1 MSLEAG
7 IMLDSAICCCCFDET
22 FIALDSAAV
31 PPSSFSSPLSQH
43 RLCPLPASHTTRLA
57 SLTLLVDCH
66 LLHFTLAP
74 VSGAIAARATTRYLA
89 RARSHYR
96 TPSSTTRLVRPT
108 TMATATLRAP
118 VKPPLIKKGSYE
130 GQLPSCWG
138 HRGVSASAAFPENT
152 LASFEAAIRD
162 GAEGIES
169 GKSRLGDSG
178 SERWLSAPGPA
189 LISPNTP
196 GSVATGGEV
205 HCDDEAEGTALHC
218 ATWTTYR
225 PGMPEADVH
234 ITEDSEIVM
243 FHDPHLDRTTNG
255 TGRIQ
260 TQKYYGV
267 LDKLVTNKSPQQKI
281 PTFRETIELLMRPN
295 NRSVFLNID
304 VKVDN
309 DPERLFK
316 LMHEIIAQYPDY
328 ETVLGPRLV
337 LGLWHPKYVEPA
349 VRLLPYMKRAHI
361 GLSPGL
367 ARKYFW
373 EACSSFSM
381 NFSCLVGGDGEAFR
395 RECKAAGK
403 DLYVWTVNERRE
415 MIEATKWG
423 VKAILTDRTA
433 EFLKLREQ
441 IEDDWP
447 SVSRETSWKFAYTS
461 FWYSSLANFFI
472 SRYELYVLTATAGEF
487 KLVR

>member
-1 MSLEAG
+1 
-7 IMLDSAICCCCFDET
+7 MLD
-22 FIALDSAAV
+22 
-31 PPSSFSSPLSQH
+31 
-43 RLCPLPASHTTRLA
+43 
-57 SLTLLVDCH
+57 LTLCTKTFSPSPALFVDCCTFH
-66 LLHFTLAP
+66 STLAL
-74 VSGAIAARATTRYLA
+74 VSGANPARATIRYLGHA
-89 RARSHYR
+89 RPHYR
-96 TPSSTTRLVRPT
+96 PPSTTRLVRPT
-108 TMATATLRAP
+108 TMATAAVIAP
-118 VKPPLIKKGSYE
+118 VKPPLVKKGNYE

-169 GKSRLGDSG
+169 GKSRL
-178 SERWLSAPGPA
+178 
-189 LISPNTP
+189 
-196 GSVATGGEV
+196 
-205 HCDDEAEGTALHC
+205 
-218 ATWTTYR
+218 WTRARTN
-225 PGMPEADVH
+225 VH

-281 PTFRETIELLMRPN
+281 PTFRETIELLMRPE
-295 NRSVFLNID
+295 NRAVFLNID

-373 EACSSFSM
+373 DACSSFSM

-441 IEDDWP
+441 IEYDWP

-461 FWYSSLANFFI
+461 FWYSSIANFFI